1 MPGTFHIFWK
11 LPTAHLGNWSK
22 PSRLLFQGENY
33 ASEPMSCFVLAQHWP
48 EALPP
53 NCWTLW
59 VS

>member
-1 MPGTFHIFWK
+1 MPGIFHIFWK

-33 ASEPMSCFVLAQHWP
+33 ASEPMSCFLLAQRWP

-53 NCWTLW
+53 N
-59 VS
+59 